1 MLGQDSEDEIWS
13 RFVFEL
19 MIWTQPSGPLCLWH
33 CFATAVL
40 TLRLLCQNDF
50 FEDRKKK
57 NETII
62 ETPKIT
68 ICPSLESKLFWW
80 DFGRPNCRQIM
91 KSQLNA
97 LVPPFGPIVNVN
109 GAKDFND
116 FETKNCK
123 IKVDATPTQ
132 KPHHF
137 DNLYVEFNP
146 PVFQHHSHV
155 RPSEQ
160 LVFILTKMIVVTV
173 FYNAK
178 WSVLV
183 NS

>member
-1 MLGQDSEDEIWS
+1 MSFFRQQAILMGFWPAQLQTNNEIS
-13 RFVFEL
+13 
-19 MIWTQPSGPLCLWH
+19 TQC
-33 CFATAVL
+33 
-40 TLRLLCQNDF
+40 
-50 FEDRKKK
+50 
-57 NETII
+57 
-62 ETPKIT
+62 
-68 ICPSLESKLFWW
+68 
-80 DFGRPNCRQIM
+80 
-91 KSQLNA
+91 

-178 WSVLV
+178 
-183 NS
+183 